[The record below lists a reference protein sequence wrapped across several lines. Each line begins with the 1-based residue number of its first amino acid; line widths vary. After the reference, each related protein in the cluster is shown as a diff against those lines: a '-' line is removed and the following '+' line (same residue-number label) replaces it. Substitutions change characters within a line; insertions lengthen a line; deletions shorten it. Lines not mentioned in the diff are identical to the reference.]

1 MKYFFLAKPDDVEYI
16 IWEQA
21 DGHCWQVSINWT
33 KGVMVV
39 IDDYGI
45 VKMKRE
51 GLSTQQ
57 LKFVKENFLE
67 VIKCQK

>member
-16 IWEQA
+16 IWEQL

-33 KGVMVV
+33 KGILIV

-45 VKMKRE
+45 IKMKRE
-51 GLSTQQ
+51 GLSVYQM
-57 LKFVKENFLE
+57 KCVRDSFLE
-67 VIKCQK
+67 VINEC